1 MPLTQTL
8 SKRLLW
14 FFLTTV
20 PMAMIAQNTISVE
33 VSNIPSAEGKVNIAV
48 YDSETTFL
56 KFEGV
61 VKASSVQARKGKVN
75 LKLEDLPEGEYA
87 LAIFHDKNGN
97 DKLDKNWLGIPT
109 EKVAFSRAKMKTF
122 GPPSYRDC
130 CFKVNGDKAISITF

>member
-1 MPLTQTL
+1 MHLTQIS
-8 SKRLLW
+8 SKKLLW
-14 FFLTTV
+14 LFLTTV

-48 YDSETTFL
+48 YNSETTFL

-61 VKASSVQARKGKVN
+61 VKARSVEAKKGKVN
-75 LKLEDLPEGEYA
+75 LKLENIPEGEYA
-87 LAIFHDKNGN
+87 LAIFHDENGN

-130 CFKVNGDKAISITF
+130 CFKVTGDKAISITF